1 VEQHL
6 RADLS
11 ELKPKRRSLGKRS
24 APYLLGA
31 PAGLWL
37 VVFFVVPL
45 VTMLSLSLQTC
56 DSITLACSLTWR
68 FANFSDALSQY
79 HSQFVRSLIYGGAAT
94 LIDLAV
100 AFPVSYW
107 IAFRAKRKN
116 FFLLML
122 LLPFFVSF
130 VIRTYAWEFILSDQ
144 GIVFGT
150 LKNLHLLP
158 ENFHVLATGI
168 AVVAGI
174 AYNFLPFTALPLY
187 VALERIDPRVLEA
200 AGDLYASRRM
210 AFLRVTLPLAI
221 PGIFAAFLLTFVPAV
236 GDFVNQVILGGTS
249 NTMIGTVIQNE
260 YLVNN
265 NYPTASALSTILL
278 VIMLIG
284 IFLYSRLLGSRTI
297 EEYI

>member
-1 VEQHL
+1 VEQHV

-11 ELKPKRRSLGKRS
+11 ELKPQRRSLGKRA

-31 PAGLWL
+31 PGGLWL
-37 VVFFVVPL
+37 AVFFVVPL
-45 VTMLSLSLQTC
+45 ITMLSLSLQTC
-56 DSITLACSLTWR
+56 DAVTLACSLTWR

-79 HSQFVRSLIYGGAAT
+79 HSQFVRSIYYGAWAT

-100 AFPVSYW
+100 AFPVAYW

-144 GIVFGT
+144 GIVLGS
-150 LKNLHLLP
+150 LKNIHLLP
-158 ENFHVLATGI
+158 ENFHVLATGV

-174 AYNFLPFTALPLY
+174 AYNFMPFTALPLY

-200 AGDLYASRRM
+200 GGDLYASRRV
-210 AFLRVTLPLAI
+210 AFLRITVPLAI

-236 GDFVNQVILGGTS
+236 GDFVNQQILGGTS
-249 NTMIGTVIQNE
+249 NTMVGTVIQNE
-260 YLVNN
+260 YLVNR

>member
-1 VEQHL
+1 MEQHV

-11 ELKPKRRSLGKRS
+11 ELKPQRRSLGKRA

-45 VTMLSLSLQTC
+45 ITMLSLSLQTC
-56 DSITLACSLTWR
+56 DAITLACNLTWR

-79 HSQFVRSLIYGGAAT
+79 HTQFVRSIYYGLAAT
-94 LIDLAV
+94 LIDLAI
-100 AFPVSYW
+100 AFPVAYW
-107 IAFRAKRKN
+107 IAFRARRKN

-130 VIRTYAWEFILSDQ
+130 IIRTYAWEFILSDN
-144 GIVFGT
+144 GIVLGT

-158 ENFHVLATGI
+158 ENFHVLATGV

-187 VALERIDPRVLEA
+187 VALERIDGRVLEA
-200 AGDLYASRRM
+200 AGDLYASKRI
-210 AFLRVTLPLAI
+210 AFMRVTLPLAI

-236 GDFVNQVILGGTS
+236 GDFVNAQILGGTS
-249 NTMIGTVIQNE
+249 NLMIGNIIQTE
-260 YLVNN
+260 FLTNN
-265 NYPTASALSTILL
+265 NYPTASALSAILL
-278 VIMLIG
+278 VIMLVG

>member
-11 ELKPKRRSLGKRS
+11 ELKPQRRSLKKRA

-37 VVFFVVPL
+37 AVFFLVPL
-45 VTMLSLSLQTC
+45 ITMLSLSLQTC
-56 DSITLACSLTWR
+56 NAFTLACSLTWR
-68 FANFSDALSQY
+68 FANFSDAVSQF
-79 HSQFVRSLIYGGAAT
+79 HSQFVRSLIYGAAAT

-100 AFPVSYW
+100 AFPVAYW

-116 FFLLML
+116 FFLLLL

-130 VIRTYAWEFILSDQ
+130 IIRTYAWEFILSDQ
-144 GIVFGT
+144 GIILGT

-158 ENFHVLATGI
+158 ESFHVLATGI
-168 AVVAGI
+168 AVFAGI

-187 VALERIDPRVLEA
+187 VALERIDGRVLEA

-265 NYPTASALSTILL
+265 NYPIASALSTILL
-278 VIMLIG
+278 VIMLVG
-284 IFLYSRLLGSRTI
+284 IFAYARLLGSRTI